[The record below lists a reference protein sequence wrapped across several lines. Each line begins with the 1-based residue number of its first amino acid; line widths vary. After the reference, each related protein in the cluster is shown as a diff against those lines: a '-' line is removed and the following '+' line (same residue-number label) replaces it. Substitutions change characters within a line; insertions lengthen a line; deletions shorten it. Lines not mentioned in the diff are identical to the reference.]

1 MNNDKLSSRVTRR
14 AFLLLAAHF
23 SASAILTNSIPAF
36 AVTGRS
42 THLSFYHTHTGETL
56 KINLKEKNRLT
67 MRNVCR
73 FLRDFRTGE
82 VHTIDPQLLVILN
95 KIQKLSGS
103 KGTFEV
109 ISGYRSPATNRM
121 LASKNA
127 GVAKRSLHM
136 AGRAIDIR
144 LTDLDTCDLHDIAC
158 SLKQGGVGYYPE
170 SDFVHIDTGRVRFW
184 QLPS

>member
-1 MNNDKLSSRVTRR
+1 MNNDKHSSRVTRR
-14 AFLLLAAHF
+14 VFLLLAAHF
-23 SASAILTNSIPAF
+23 SAGAILTNAIPAF
-36 AVTGRS
+36 ATTRS
-42 THLSFYHTHTGETL
+42 SNHLSFYHTHTGETL
-56 KINLKEKNRLT
+56 KINLKAKNRLT

-82 VHTIDPQLLVILN
+82 VHTIDPQLLVILS

-109 ISGYRSPATNRM
+109 ISGYRSAATNRM
-121 LASKNA
+121 LATRYS

-144 LTDLDTCDLHDIAC
+144 LTDLASCDLHDIAC
-158 SLKQGGVGYYPE
+158 SLKEGGVGYYPE
-170 SDFVHIDTGRVRFW
+170 SDFVHIDTGRVRYW
-184 QLPS
+184 QLPA